1 MKINAKTSIL
11 TLFFGLSLFFTKQ
24 MNFLFYYSIDSP
36 DFDDYYIYLEY
47 LANNISST
55 GREQGL
61 FYYYLQSWYFYIFN
75 SGFEDPT
82 FLTYLHRSIQQ
93 VNFLL
98 YVLGLIGFFILFKK
112 FNYKTNAILCTL
124 IFLNFLPLSIMQRII
139 FKPEILSFA
148 LLPWLIFSLESFR
161 TSRKFKYLIFALIF
175 FVISISSKGS
185 VFAMYVVFF
194 LIFYGRIIF
203 QLNKKQFISIF
214 ILFSVMLSFLLYED
228 VSSNGQN
235 LVQLESGST
244 LDPTYNFKAPLSI
257 LYDIN
262 MYQLVANPIKYK
274 HSNSFISITLLDTF
288 GDYFDIF
295 WDNDSS
301 LYSKNRKDVIEIRE
315 SKVIQGPEFNSTK
328 NTIVF
333 YLQNNTDL
341 YMRKIVGLIMSIVFF
356 YVYFKNLKV
365 KNDQRKFLLAPL
377 VGVFVILFHIISGFP
392 VNNFN
397 PSMGDTLKPIY
408 YGHFFVLAAAFLS
421 VRLFDKKI
429 WNRFYLIP
437 YILFVL
443 FIFGFPKAVDEEF
456 KYELN
461 AINSFSHSCE
471 INSSFLSFIDY
482 IDNKNSFEER
492 CSESFVQSELNFDFA
507 EYSSYKIKPR
517 FKIFNS
523 LFFLFGTVSILYI
536 FLTNTKLLSTKS
548 FKAK

>member
-1 MKINAKTSIL
+1 
-11 TLFFGLSLFFTKQ
+11 
-24 MNFLFYYSIDSP
+24 
-36 DFDDYYIYLEY
+36 
-47 LANNISST
+47 
-55 GREQGL
+55 
-61 FYYYLQSWYFYIFN
+61 
-75 SGFEDPT
+75 
-82 FLTYLHRSIQQ
+82 
-93 VNFLL
+93 
-98 YVLGLIGFFILFKK
+98 
-112 FNYKTNAILCTL
+112 
-124 IFLNFLPLSIMQRII
+124 
-139 FKPEILSFA
+139 
-148 LLPWLIFSLESFR
+148 
-161 TSRKFKYLIFALIF
+161 
-175 FVISISSKGS
+175 
-185 VFAMYVVFF
+185 
-194 LIFYGRIIF
+194 
-203 QLNKKQFISIF
+203 
-214 ILFSVMLSFLLYED
+214 MLSFLLYED

-244 LDPTYNFKAPLSI
+244 LDPTYDFKAPLSI
-257 LYDIN
+257 LYDID
-262 MYQLVANPIKYK
+262 MYQLFASPIKYK

-328 NTIVF
+328 NTLVF

-341 YMRKIVGLIMSIVFF
+341 YMRKIVGLIMSILFF
-356 YVYFKNLKV
+356 YVYFKNLKI

-377 VGVFVILFHIISGFP
+377 VGVIVILFHIISGFP

-456 KYELN
+456 KNDLN

-482 IDNKNSFEER
+482 IDNKNSFEQS
-492 CSESFVQSELNFDFA
+492 CSESFVQSELNFDFV
-507 EYSSYKIKPR
+507 EYSSYTIKPR

-536 FLTNTKLLSTKS
+536 FLANTKLFIIRS

>member
-61 FYYYLQSWYFYIFN
+61 FYYYLQSWYFYLFN

-98 YVLGLIGFFILFKK
+98 YVLGLIGFFKLFKK

>member
-1 MKINAKTSIL
+1 MKINTKTSFL

-61 FYYYLQSWYFYIFN
+61 FYYYLQSWYFYLFN

-98 YVLGLIGFFILFKK
+98 YVLGLIGFFLLFKK

-194 LIFYGRIIF
+194 LIFYGKIIF

-214 ILFSVMLSFLLYED
+214 ILFFVMLSFLLYED
-228 VSSNGQN
+228 VTSNGQN

-244 LDPTYNFKAPLSI
+244 LDPTYDFKAPLSI
-257 LYDIN
+257 LYDID
-262 MYQLVANPIKYK
+262 MYQLVASPIKYK

-315 SKVIQGPEFNSTK
+315 SKVIQGPEFNSAK
-328 NTIVF
+328 NTVVF

-341 YMRKIVGLIMSIVFF
+341 YMRKFVGLIMSIVFF
-356 YVYFKNLKV
+356 YVYFMNLKI

-437 YILFVL
+437 YILLVL
-443 FIFGFPKAVDEEF
+443 FIFGFPKVVDEEF
-456 KYELN
+456 KNDLN

-482 IDNKNSFEER
+482 IDNKNSFEQS
-492 CSESFVQSELNFDFA
+492 CSESFVQSELNFDFV
-507 EYSSYKIKPR
+507 EYSSYTIKPR
-517 FKIFNS
+517 FKFFNS

-536 FLTNTKLLSTKS
+536 FLANTKLFSIRS

>member
-24 MNFLFYYSIDSP
+24 MNFLFYYYIDSP

-61 FYYYLQSWYFYIFN
+61 FYYYLQSWYFYLFN

-98 YVLGLIGFFILFKK
+98 YVLGLIGFFKLFKK